1 MKTPNRFSI
10 DLSIPTY
17 WTAEQALAVFDLVDS
32 LREKIWG
39 HYQGKILEIVPE
51 DRGRPHVPPHIRW
64 LRECTQMPLIL
75 AVAHRSVS

>member
-1 MKTPNRFSI
+1 MKTPNRFSL

-32 LREKIWG
+32 LREKIWS

-51 DRGRPHVPPHIRW
+51 DRGRRGRGRVRVDPGDIPF
-64 LRECTQMPLIL
+64 
-75 AVAHRSVS
+75 